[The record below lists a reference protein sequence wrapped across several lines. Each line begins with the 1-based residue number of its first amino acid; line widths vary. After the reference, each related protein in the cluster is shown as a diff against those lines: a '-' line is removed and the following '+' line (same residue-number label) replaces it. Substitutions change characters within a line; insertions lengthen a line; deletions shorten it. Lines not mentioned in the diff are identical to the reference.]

1 MTKSEPK
8 FGTEHI
14 LANFEAEP
22 TRWISEE
29 TMRDNEVR
37 RRCSPKV
44 ELLVELKSPWPV

>member
-1 MTKSEPK
+1 MTKSKPK

-22 TRWISEE
+22 TRWIFEE
-29 TMRDNEVR
+29 RMRDNEA

-44 ELLVELKSPWPV
+44 ELLVDLKSPWPV